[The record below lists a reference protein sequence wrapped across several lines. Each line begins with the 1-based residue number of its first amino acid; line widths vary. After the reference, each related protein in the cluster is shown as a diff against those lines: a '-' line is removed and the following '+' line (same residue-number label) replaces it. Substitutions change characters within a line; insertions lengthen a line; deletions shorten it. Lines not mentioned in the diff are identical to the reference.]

1 MKTLGIC
8 IPTYRRPEL
17 LMRCVLSAITSAGPC
32 PIQVFVADDSM
43 SDVND
48 ASRDALSAAYS
59 FVHWHCN
66 ESNLGIDANI
76 QQIVDLCDCDYA
88 WLIGEDDV
96 FLPGAVARMHKL
108 IQTLDAPFLFANYR
122 YVGDTPDRVLGIALD
137 ARIPD
142 TVRRDDFIA
151 EHLWAV
157 GFIGACVLQKQ
168 PWAATEA
175 APYIGTYYT
184 HVGRIAEMLARSDAV
199 AVLGSPSVANRVE
212 GRDTFTWKKD
222 SYGVFFGFVEMC
234 RRVGKRVPSLAPS
247 MQLASH
253 GFERK
258 FRWLSVRLAARL
270 RSEHAFDHAQF
281 VKYFRQSH
289 VGTFKRLM
297 FLGISIAPPRLFQ
310 PLVWLYR
317 ATRR

>member
-17 LMRCVLSAITSAGPC
+17 LERCVLSAIASAGPC
-32 PIQVFVADDSM
+32 PIKVFVADDSI
-43 SDVND
+43 SNVN
-48 ASRDALSAAYS
+48 AALLGALTSTHS
-59 FVHWHCN
+59 FVHWHRN
-66 ESNLGIDANI
+66 ERNLGIDANI
-76 QQIVDLCDCDYA
+76 QHVVDLCDCDYA

-96 FLPGAVARMHKL
+96 FLPDAVARMHKL
-108 IQTLDAPFLFANYR
+108 IQTLDAPFVFANYR
-122 YVGDTPDRVLGIALD
+122 YVGDTPNQVLGMALD

-142 TVRRDDFIA
+142 AVRRDDFIA

-157 GFIGACVLQKQ
+157 GFIGACVVRKQ
-168 PWAATEA
+168 AWAATDA
-175 APYIGTYYT
+175 GPYLGTYYA
-184 HVGRIAEMLARSDAV
+184 HVGRIAEMLARTDSV
-199 AVLGSPSVANRVE
+199 VVVGEPSVANRVE

-234 RRVGKRVPSLAPS
+234 RRVGKRVPSVAPS
-247 MQLASH
+247 MERASH

-258 FRWLSVRLAARL
+258 FRWLSLRLAARL

-281 VKYFRQSH
+281 VKYLRQSH
-289 VGTFKRLM
+289 VSAFKRLM
-297 FLGISIAPPRLFQ
+297 FLGISIAPPRIFQ

-317 ATRR
+317 AARR